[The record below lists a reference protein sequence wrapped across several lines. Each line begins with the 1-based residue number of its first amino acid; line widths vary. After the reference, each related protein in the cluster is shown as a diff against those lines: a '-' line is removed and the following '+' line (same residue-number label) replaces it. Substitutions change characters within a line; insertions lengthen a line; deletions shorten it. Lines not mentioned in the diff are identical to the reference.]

1 MLMKRLSSGLSFHSM
16 IVKKAVNAPP
26 RKNSP

>member
-1 MLMKRLSSGLSFHSM
+1 MLMNMLRSGLSFHNM
-16 IVKKAVNAPP
+16 IVKKAANAPP